1 MIKEIVKDPLF
12 LQQKSVLATKSDIR
26 IGQDLLDTLSYYH
39 ASCVGLAANMIGY
52 SKRIIVIQMGKFPL
66 LMINPIL
73 LSQKDEFHTE
83 EGCLS
88 LSGTRKTKRFK
99 SITVSFYDMQWKKQV
114 LTLNDFP
121 AQICQH
127 ELDHLDGILI

>member
-12 LQQKSVLATKSDIR
+12 LQQKSVLATKSDI
-26 IGQDLLDTLSYYH
+26 
-39 ASCVGLAANMIGY
+39 MIGY
-52 SKRIIVIQMGKFPL
+52 SKRIIVIQIGKFPL